1 MSTMLRTERP
11 VPGGGRAPSSGDG
24 SGTIDIVAKPFGPNA
39 DVVLGKRLREYR
51 KLRNLRLADLSQ
63 MTSLPIST
71 LSKLENGKVSP
82 NFKTV
87 LQISIALA
95 VPISNL
101 IGPADEPGLRGGRA
115 VTRDGAGYLSMHP
128 RWDMETL
135 GDDLLNKRSV
145 YWKMTVKCRRIEDY
159 GEFSSHPGE
168 EFLYI
173 IAGSLELHSKLYK
186 PLRLDAGD
194 SIQFDGMTPHAYIAL
209 SEDDPVV
216 LMSNTIS
223 PEQLSEFDPV

>member
-1 MSTMLRTERP
+1 MLRTEWHTL
-11 VPGGGRAPSSGDG
+11 GGGGLPSSGDR
-24 SGTIDIVAKPFGPNA
+24 SGKIGIVARPLGQNA

-101 IGPADEPGLRGGRA
+101 IGPTAEPGLRGGRA
-115 VTRDGAGYLSMHP
+115 VTRDGGGYLSTHP

-135 GDDLLNKRSV
+135 GDDLLNKRNV
-145 YWKMTVKCRRIEDY
+145 YWKMTVKCRHIEQY
-159 GEFSSHPGE
+159 GEFSAHPGE

-173 IAGSLELHSKLYK
+173 ISGSLELHSKLYK

-194 SIQFDGMTPHAYIAL
+194 SIQFDSMTPHAYIAL
-209 SEDDPVV
+209 SEKDPVV

-223 PEQLSEFDPV
+223 PEQLSGFDPV

>member
-1 MSTMLRTERP
+1 MAGKALGQNP
-11 VPGGGRAPSSGDG
+11 D
-24 SGTIDIVAKPFGPNA
+24 VA
-39 DVVLGKRLREYR
+39 LGKRLRDFR
-51 KLRNLRLADLSQ
+51 KSRNLRLADLSE

-95 VPISNL
+95 VPISSL
-101 IGPADEPGLRGGRA
+101 IGPIEEPGLGGGRA
-115 VTRDGAGYLSMHP
+115 VTRAGEGHISRHP

-145 YWKMTVKCRRIEDY
+145 YWKMTVKCRSIEEY
-159 GEFSSHPGE
+159 GDFSAHPGE
-168 EFLYI
+168 EFLLVI
-173 IAGSLELHSKLYK
+173 SGALELHSKLYK
-186 PLRLDAGD
+186 PLRLNEGD
-194 SIQFDGMTPHAYIAL
+194 SIQFDSMTPHAYIAV
-209 SEDDPVV
+209 SDEDPVV

-223 PEQLSEFDPV
+223 PEQLSDFQAA